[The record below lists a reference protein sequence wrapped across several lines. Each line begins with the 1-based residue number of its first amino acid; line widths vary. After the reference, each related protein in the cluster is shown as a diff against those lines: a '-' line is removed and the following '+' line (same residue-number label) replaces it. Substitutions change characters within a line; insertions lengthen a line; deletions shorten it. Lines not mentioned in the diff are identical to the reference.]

1 METMTFL
8 QHYWWL
14 VISLLGALLVF
25 LLFVQ
30 GGQSLIYGIG
40 KTDEERT
47 MLVNALGRK
56 WETTFTTLVTFGGAF
71 FASFPLFYST
81 SFGGAFYVWMLI
93 LFVFVIQAVAY
104 EFRSKPH
111 NVFGRKTYDLFLM
124 LNGIAGP
131 LLLGV
136 AVATLFTGAHFTV
149 DRLNI
154 ADLGGNTSISQWT
167 TPWHGLEAVADP
179 RNLALGLAVVFLS
192 GTLGC
197 QYFLNAVEDATL
209 ALRARRTMR
218 TYAVLFLVFFL
229 AFFVSLLFADGYA
242 ADPATGTISVEP
254 RKYLHNLLEMP
265 YVTAV
270 LLAGVLSLLW
280 SIVEG
285 WRGNRKA
292 IWFGGFGTV
301 LAVLGLL
308 LCAGWNRTAYYPSLA
323 DMQSSLTIA
332 NSSSSE
338 FTLKVMSFVSLA
350 IPVVLAYIWYA
361 WRSLSRPPI
370 TREEMQSDDHKY

>member
-1 METMTFL
+1 MDTLLFL
-8 QHYWWL
+8 QHYWWFL
-14 VISLLGALLVF
+14 ISLLGALLVF

-280 SIVEG
+280 SVVEG